1 MWWMAHHSRSR
12 SERLDRGGERRRSAE
27 ALAALASPPWSG
39 FLEALGVSGDVLAQ
53 AQGLV
58 TADGASFGGL
68 DDDADLLA
76 PHGWLLFELSP
87 HAAYLDAAALMRA
100 GRFEGAEQRIVDA
113 WNERDGALLRLAV
126 HRVDGLYCE
135 LDPEYESDATA
146 HDVGRARA
154 ALIEEA
160 IECHRDGRYAAAI
173 NLALGQI
180 DGIVAD
186 FADGGQAFFARDRKT
201 QKPRANVTDDTTLVG
216 HPRALLA
223 LAKLMTEACSS
234 TTVSGRLQ
242 RHGIMHG
249 RELGYASRRNSTQA
263 LATLLAVIVWAQP
276 IARARVDEA
285 HAQREAAYAGTDQR
299 DEHGRRLWR
308 AGFAEAKRGLQT
320 LADYQDRFH
329 EQHGRYATS
338 VEEIDPSGLLRADF
352 LHAETTSEDGQ
363 HYFAWAHTGS
373 DYVFGLAGSA
383 DDAIR
388 WQYVGDALPHAGP
401 GGDVDWRHPVNDPAH
416 PDW

>member
-1 MWWMAHHSRSR
+1 MADQARSR
-12 SERLDRGGERRRSAE
+12 SERLDPGGESRRRAE
-27 ALAALASPPWSG
+27 GLAALASPPWSG
-39 FLEALGVSGDVLAQ
+39 FLKALGVTNNVLAQ
-53 AQGLV
+53 AQALL
-58 TADGASFGGL
+58 TAHDAGFGGL

-87 HAAYLDAAALMRA
+87 HAAYRDAAALVRA
-100 GRFEGAEQRIVDA
+100 GRVQEAEQRIVDS
-113 WNERDGALLRLAV
+113 WNEHDAALLRLAV
-126 HRVDGLYCE
+126 HRVDGLYRE
-135 LDPEYESDATA
+135 FDPEYESDPDAP
-146 HDVGRARA
+146 DVGRARA
-154 ALIEEA
+154 AVIEEA
-160 IECHRDGRYAAAI
+160 VECHRDGRYAAAI

-186 FADGGQAFFARDRKT
+186 FSDDGHPFFARDRNT
-201 QKPRANVTDDTTLVG
+201 HEPRANVTDDTTLAG

-223 LAKLMTEACSS
+223 LAKLMTEACNS
-234 TTVSGRLQ
+234 TAVTGRLL

-276 IARARVDEA
+276 IFRARIDAA
-285 HAQREAAYAGTDQR
+285 HAQREAACAGTNQR

-308 AGFAEAKRGLQT
+308 AGFAEAKRGLHT

-329 EQHGRYATS
+329 EQHGRYAAS
-338 VEEIDPSGLLRADF
+338 VEEIDPSGLLREDF
-352 LHAETTSEDGQ
+352 PRAGTASEEGQ
-363 HYFAWAHTGS
+363 RYLAWAHTGS
-373 DYVFGLAGSA
+373 NYVFGVAGSA

-388 WQYVGDALPHAGP
+388 WQYAGEAIPYAGP
-401 GGDVDWRHPVNDPAH
+401 GSDVDWRHPVNDPAH